1 MYRYDLP
8 THDYGKLIGAFI
20 NSVRELGF
28 HPFRMLFALYLE
40 FYPRIKARIYVKMD
54 KGDMCIWDQVTT
66 TKKL

>member
-1 MYRYDLP
+1 MFAYALP

-28 HPFRMLFALYLE
+28 HPFRMLAALYLE
-40 FYPRIKARIYVKMD
+40 FYPRVKARLYVRMD
-54 KGDMCIWDQVTT
+54 KGDICVWDQVTT